1 MASFQIQTFSGHS
14 LDQPIK
20 RKNLQTWNI
29 KGWIFMTS
37 IFKGTTKKK
46 FLGASS
52 PLNILQIPA
61 VRILIKNIALIFAP
75 SFLKKL
81 TGEQVLEVTFEKVL
95 ICDIGSAVRPSEY
108 KTLRYRE

>member
-1 MASFQIQTFSGHS
+1 MASFQIQTFSGHF

-20 RKNLQTWNI
+20 GKNLQTWNI

-61 VRILIKNIALIFAP
+61 VRISKNHCAYFRSKFSQNIN
-75 SFLKKL
+75 
-81 TGEQVLEVTFEKVL
+81 
-95 ICDIGSAVRPSEY
+95 R
-108 KTLRYRE
+108 

>member
-1 MASFQIQTFSGHS
+1 MKWHPSKSRHLVGILWTNLKG
-14 LDQPIK
+14 
-20 RKNLQTWNI
+20 KNLQTWNI

-61 VRILIKNIALIFAP
+61 VRILKKHCAYYFRSEFSQNIN
-75 SFLKKL
+75 
-81 TGEQVLEVTFEKVL
+81 
-95 ICDIGSAVRPSEY
+95 R
-108 KTLRYRE
+108 